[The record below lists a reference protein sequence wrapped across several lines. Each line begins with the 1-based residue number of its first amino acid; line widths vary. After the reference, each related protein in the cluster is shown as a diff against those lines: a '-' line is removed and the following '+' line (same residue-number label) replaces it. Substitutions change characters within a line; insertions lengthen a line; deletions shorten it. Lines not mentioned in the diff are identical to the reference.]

1 MIAYETRLG
10 KVTISNTYFA
20 KLIGQATSS
29 CYGVAGMVPKG
40 VQWWRQKLTRKN
52 YVDTGILIGG
62 NIDSICVD
70 LHITVTYG
78 VNINAIAKSIVNKVK
93 YTVEEATGINVEKV
107 IVHIDGMKAE

>member
-40 VQWWRQKLTRKN
+40 VQWWRQKLIR
-52 YVDTGILIGG
+52 
-62 NIDSICVD
+62 
-70 LHITVTYG
+70 
-78 VNINAIAKSIVNKVK
+78 
-93 YTVEEATGINVEKV
+93 
-107 IVHIDGMKAE
+107 